1 MWFQAGP
8 KKREEFSFESW
19 DKMIMAKTDK
29 ESSYNI
35 CPACGGQMEHG
46 YIVSNE
52 LLSWCRRVPSI
63 ACRCGERLD
72 RAWVG
77 CASLEGYRCRNC
89 QIIRYLK

>member
-1 MWFQAGP
+1 
-8 KKREEFSFESW
+8 
-19 DKMIMAKTDK
+19 
-29 ESSYNI
+29 
-35 CPACGGQMEHG
+35 MEHG